1 MAARNG
7 KQNYQKIMRLLFFIS
22 IFLFPGLHCA
32 QAQSDTAFYLSKTI
46 EGDIVDFTID
56 NTGNFYLLS
65 RNNQLKKLDA
75 NGDSIAVYNAVNTY
89 GDISFIDV
97 SNPLKILLYYKDFTT
112 IVEVDRLLRTLNNID
127 LRNLGIFQVKAIGL
141 AYDNNVWIYDELEAK
156 LKRIGDDGTLLDQTT
171 DFRQLFDSVPD
182 PSAIID
188 QSGLVYLYDTAK
200 GVYAFDHYGSL
211 KSKVSL
217 LGWKDFDVIDKSLI
231 GRKGNF
237 FYKYQLGKMDIQQE
251 PVPSAYL
258 NAIKIKISYLAVY
271 VLKKN
276 MLQIYLHR

>member
-1 MAARNG
+1 
-7 KQNYQKIMRLLFFIS
+7 MRLLFFIS
-22 IFLFPGLHCA
+22 IFLFRGLYYA

-46 EGDIVDFTID
+46 EGDIIDFTVD
-56 NTGNFYLLS
+56 NTGNIYLLNK
-65 RNNQLKKLDA
+65 NNQLKKLDGI
-75 NGDSIAVYNAVNTY
+75 GDSIAVYNAANTY
-89 GDISFIDV
+89 GDIYLIDV

-112 IVEVDRLLRTLNNID
+112 IVEVDRLLRALNTID
-127 LRNLGIFQVKAIGL
+127 LRNLGIFQVKALGL
-141 AYDNNVWIYDELEAK
+141 SYDNNVWIYDELDAK

-182 PSAIID
+182 PSVIID

-217 LGWKDFDVIDKSLI
+217 LGWKDFNVIDKSLL

-237 FYKYQLGKMDIQQE
+237 FYKYQLGKMDILQE
-251 PVPSAYL
+251 PIPPAYN
-258 NAIKIKISYLAVY
+258 NALKIKITQSAVY

-276 MLQIYLHR
+276 MLQVYFHR

>member
-1 MAARNG
+1 MAVRNG
-7 KQNYQKIMRLLFFIS
+7 KQNHQKIMRLQFLVF
-22 IFLFPGLHCA
+22 IFLWLGLHDL

-46 EGDIVDFTID
+46 EGDIVDFTVD
-56 NTGNFYLLS
+56 NTGNIYLLS
-65 RNNQLKKLDA
+65 KDNQLKKLDA

-89 GDISFIDV
+89 GDVYFIDV
-97 SNPLKILLYYKDFTT
+97 SNPLKVLLYYKDFTT
-112 IVEVDRLLRTLNNID
+112 IVEVDRLLRTLNTID
-127 LRNLGIFQVKAIGL
+127 LRNLGIFQVKAVGL
-141 AYDNNVWIYDELEAK
+141 SYDNNVWIYDELDAR

-182 PSAIID
+182 PSVIMD

-251 PVPSAYL
+251 PVPPAYL

-276 MLQIYLHR
+276 MLQIFLHR

>member
-1 MAARNG
+1 M
-7 KQNYQKIMRLLFFIS
+7 
-22 IFLFPGLHCA
+22 PGLHYV

-46 EGDIVDFTID
+46 EGDIVDFAVD
-56 NTGNFYLLS
+56 NTGNIYLLNK
-65 RNNQLKKLDA
+65 NNQLKKIDP
-75 NGDSIAVYNAVNTY
+75 NGDSIAVYNANNIY

-97 SNPLKILLYYKDFTT
+97 TNPLKVLLYYKDFTT
-112 IVEVDRLLRTLNNID
+112 IVEVDRLLRALNTID
-127 LRNLGIFQVKAIGL
+127 LRNLGIFQVKAFGL

-156 LKRIGDDGTLLDQTT
+156 LKRIRDDGSLADETT

-182 PSAIID
+182 PSVIID
-188 QSGLVYLYDTAK
+188 QSGLVYLYDSAK

-231 GRKGNF
+231 GRKDLF

-251 PVPSAYL
+251 PVPTAYG
-258 NAIKIKISYLAVY
+258 NAIKIKITQSSVY